1 MSKKIREVSREIY
14 QAELKDQEEKW
25 ERAYE
30 YKY

>member
-25 ERAYE
+25 EIAYE